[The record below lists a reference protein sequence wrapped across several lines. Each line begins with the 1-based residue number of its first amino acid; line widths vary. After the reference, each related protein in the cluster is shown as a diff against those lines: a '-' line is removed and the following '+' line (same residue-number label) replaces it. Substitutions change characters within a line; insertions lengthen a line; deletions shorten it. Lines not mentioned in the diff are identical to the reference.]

1 VVVAG
6 LAACQ
11 SSAGSGGDDGPAI
24 DAPGGSGSGSGT
36 SATDPFA
43 ASTTKIV
50 VEVDYEVGQEPYT
63 GTVITFGESWEP
75 TVTNINRLF
84 AGKKD
89 ITIPTTLAEMSN
101 VGNIADEELTI
112 ADIAALATSHRDQH
126 DTADTKTY
134 WVIFVS
140 GYFADG
146 NGPNPAVL
154 GISIGDTITM
164 FKDVIESTGGPGNPN
179 TVRFVEQSTMIH
191 ELAHSIG
198 LVDNGVPMIGDH
210 KDDPHGPHCTNPD
223 CVEFW
228 LNEGASDA
236 RDFAL
241 RRVLSGSTILFDAAC
256 LADVDALTGG
266 P

>member
-11 SSAGSGGDDGPAI
+11 TSAGSGGDDGPAI
-24 DAPGGSGSGSGT
+24 DAPGGSGSGT

-126 DTADTKTY
+126 GTADTKTY
-134 WVIFVS
+134 WVIFV
-140 GYFADG
+140 
-146 NGPNPAVL
+146 
-154 GISIGDTITM
+154 
-164 FKDVIESTGGPGNPN
+164 GG
-179 TVRFVEQSTMIH
+179 
-191 ELAHSIG
+191 
-198 LVDNGVPMIGDH
+198 
-210 KDDPHGPHCTNPD
+210 
-223 CVEFW
+223 
-228 LNEGASDA
+228 
-236 RDFAL
+236 
-241 RRVLSGSTILFDAAC
+241 
-256 LADVDALTGG
+256 
-266 P
+266 